1 MKLFSYQTT
10 NHQTRVGIEIDNRR
24 YNFTQLWEYFKDI
37 SGKHQAPSLIFLQIM
52 VELGFFNDQDINEVL
67 TTVQNLR
74 SLNDLEI
81 TEPIHYEVPIS
92 RPQKILCIGRN
103 YLAHAKESGHD
114 KPEEEPIFFAKMP
127 STMIPH
133 QAEII
138 LPPAV
143 GRVDHEIELALVIA
157 KEGKNIPPKAAM
169 DYIAGFTIVNDITAR
184 ELQKSDLGRQKPW
197 LRSKSFDTF
206 CPIGPYLVPTAS
218 ISDPQNLNLTLKVNG
233 QIRQKS
239 NTSKMIFKISE
250 LVSYISKFMTLFPGD
265 IIATGTPDG
274 ISALQP
280 GDLVE
285 AEITEIGKLTN
296 FVRDN

>member
-10 NHQTRVGIEIDNRR
+10 NHQTRIGIEIDSRR

-37 SGKHQAPSLIFLQIM
+37 SGKYQAPSLMFLQIM
-52 VELGFFNDQDINEVL
+52 VELGFFNYQDINEVL

-74 SLNDLEI
+74 PLNDLEI
-81 TEPIHYEVPIS
+81 TDPIHYEVPIS

-103 YLAHAKESGHD
+103 YLAHARESGHD

-133 QAEII
+133 QGEII
-138 LPPAV
+138 LPPDV

-157 KEGKNIPPKAAM
+157 KQGKNIPQALAM

-184 ELQKSDLGRQKPW
+184 ELQKSDLSRQKPW
-197 LRSKSFDTF
+197 LRSKSFDTS

-233 QIRQKS
+233 EIRQQS
-239 NTSKMIFKISE
+239 NTSQMIFKIPE
-250 LVSYISKFMTLFPGD
+250 LVSYISKFMTLYPGD
-265 IIATGTPDG
+265 IIATGTPEG

-280 GDLVE
+280 GDIIE
-285 AEITEIGKLTN
+285 AEISEIGMLINT
-296 FVRDN
+296 VRDN